1 MHKLIS
7 VSYLGMLL
15 MTWIDHGAQLTMDY
29 FRYSVSLFGNDLRDY
44 VDHIY
49 CLVGLIIR

>member
-29 FRYSVSLFGNDLRDY
+29 FRYSVSYLAMILE
-44 VDHIY
+44 IMW
-49 CLVGLIIR
+49 IIFIV